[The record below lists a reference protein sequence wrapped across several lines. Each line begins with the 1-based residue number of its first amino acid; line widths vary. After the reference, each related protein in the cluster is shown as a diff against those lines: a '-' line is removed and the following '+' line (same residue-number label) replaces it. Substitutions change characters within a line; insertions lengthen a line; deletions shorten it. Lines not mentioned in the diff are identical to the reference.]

1 MYRTCGQYNLDAVA
15 FESVLVGLFTI
26 MTGKYCASGG
36 GVNRTGEW
44 DQVFVGFSRDGVHWY
59 RPMVNDSHF
68 PFLRMNDSIVRRP
81 SDDWPWNKAM
91 VQSVGGG
98 FTIANDADGDGN
110 GATEPAMRFY
120 ASGRSG
126 VDQLGGWPVKTSSGT
141 GEASTSVAEMRRD
154 GFASVRQSSPAGL
167 LVTRLIE
174 FSPSRK
180 VLFIN
185 AEGADGLTISVH
197 DAHGTPLPGLSA
209 SDYRGTARTNGTRLA
224 VQWAGGADALQ
235 VVAGRP
241 VRISVRFASRS
252 TALYSFWVASDECG
266 ASNGWVAA
274 GGRGFNAS
282 TDQHGSCT

>member
-1 MYRTCGQYNLDAVA
+1 VQYNLDAVA

-44 DQVFVGFSRDGVHWY
+44 DQVFVGFSRDGVHWF
-59 RPMVNDSHF
+59 RPTVNEKHV

-98 FTIANDADGDGN
+98 FTVANDGTDGHAD
-110 GATEPAMRFY
+110 AEQLAMRFY
-120 ASGRSG
+120 ASGRGG
-126 VDQLGGWPVKTSSGT
+126 VDQLSGWPVKAGSGS
-141 GEASTSVAEMRRD
+141 ASTSVAEMRRD
-154 GFASVRQSSPAGL
+154 GFASLRQSSSAAGL

-174 FSPSRK
+174 FSPSK
-180 VLFIN
+180 TVLFIN
-185 AEGADGLTISVH
+185 ADGADGLTISVQ
-197 DAHGTPLPGLSA
+197 DARGMPLPGLA
-209 SDYRGTARTNGTRLA
+209 AGDFRGTAETNGTRLA
-224 VQWAGGADALQ
+224 VRWAGGTDALR

-241 VRISVRFASRS
+241 VRFTVRFASRS
-252 TALYSFWVASDECG
+252 AALYSFWVASDECG
-266 ASNGWVAA
+266 ASQGWVAA

-282 TDQHGSCT
+282 IDRHGSCR